1 MSSASE
7 TYATIDLGSNSF
19 HMIVAR
25 TEENQVHLIDKLKDM
40 VRLAGGLDEEQ
51 RLDEE
56 TTARA
61 LDCLQRFGQR
71 IKDIPPTN
79 IRAVG
84 TNTLRQAHNSHD
96 FLKQA
101 NRALGHRIE
110 IISGREEAR
119 LIFLGVAHT
128 IFNESERRLVVDI
141 GGGSTELAIGKG
153 FHAGM
158 TDSLYIGCVSMSH
171 RFFANGNIKA
181 KKMRKAIL
189 TARQEL
195 EALEAIY
202 QRVGWDNAIGTSGTI
217 LTIHNIITSQGWSES
232 GITKEGLEKLRES
245 LVSAGAVSKLKLEG
259 LPAER
264 APVFPGGVAI
274 LSAVFDALDLEVM
287 NVSDGALREGLLH
300 DLIGRLHNRDVRDT
314 TIENITK
321 RYNIDNEQAL
331 RVENTVTEFLE
342 QLRQPWQLDTEND
355 LKILRW
361 AARLHEIGLTIA
373 HSQYHKHGAYLLRH
387 SDLPGF
393 SREEQTVLAFL
404 VRCHRRKFDREEID
418 LLPSESR
425 DNILRLC
432 IILRL
437 SIVLNRGRA
446 YSALPS
452 FTTRVDDNNITLE
465 FPSGWLAEHPL
476 TEADLDT
483 EANYLDAIGITLTCH

>member
-1 MSSASE
+1 VSASSE

-25 TEENQVHLIDKLKDM
+25 VEDNQVHLIDKLKDM
-40 VRLAGGLDEEQ
+40 VRLAGGLDANQ
-51 RLDEE
+51 HLDEE
-56 TTARA
+56 TMARA

-71 IKDIPPTN
+71 IKDIPSTN
-79 IRAVG
+79 VRAVG
-84 TNTLRQAHNSHD
+84 TNTLRQAHNSRE

-101 NRALGHRIE
+101 NVALGHKIE

-128 IFNESERRLVVDI
+128 VFNETERRLIVDI
-141 GGGSTELAIGKG
+141 GGGSTELAIGRG
-153 FHAGM
+153 FHANI
-158 TDSLYIGCVSMSH
+158 TDSLYIGCVSMSN
-171 RFFANGNIKA
+171 RYFSNGNIKA

-189 TARQEL
+189 AARQEL
-195 EALEAIY
+195 ETLEAAY
-202 QRVGWDNAIGTSGTI
+202 QRTGWDNAIGTSGTI
-217 LTIHNIITSQGWSES
+217 LAIHNIITGHGWSEG
-232 GITKEGLEKLRES
+232 GITAEGLEKLKEQLIEAGS
-245 LVSAGAVSKLKLEG
+245 VSNLKLDG

-274 LSAVFDALDLEVM
+274 LSAVFEALRLETM
-287 NVSDGALREGLLH
+287 SVSDGALREGLLY

-314 TIENITK
+314 TIDNIAK
-321 RYNIDNEQAL
+321 RYNIDTEQAL

-342 QLRQPWQLDTEND
+342 QLRQPWQLNTDND

-393 SREEQTVLAFL
+393 SREEQAVLGFL
-404 VRCHRRKFDREEID
+404 VRCHRRKFAREEID
-418 LLPSESR
+418 LLPTESR

-446 YSALPS
+446 YSTLPS
-452 FTTRVDDNNITLE
+452 FTTRVEGNNITLE

-483 EANYLDAIGITLTCH
+483 EADNLKAIDINLVCQ